1 MCGIA
6 GHISRNTLSQND
18 LEAFP
23 KMLWSLKHRGPNNTD
38 QWLSDDKKLI
48 LGHTR
53 LSILDL
59 SSAGN
64 QPMKSISQK
73 YVISFNGEIY
83 NHLELRKKIA
93 NKWVSTS
100 DTETLLACIES
111 WGLSKTLELVE
122 GMFAFALYDVHE
134 KKLFLCRDR
143 FGEKPLYYGSL
154 KNTKNDFIFSSEISA
169 ISSRLDFKSELNV
182 TSLSRVLKYNNTGS
196 SETIF
201 LNLSKLPPA
210 SFLEY
215 DIRSN
220 SYEIFSYWSAVET
233 ALNAKQFNE
242 NIQYDDAVLQAEILL
257 KNTVKKQMLSDVP
270 IGCFLSGGID
280 SSTVSA
286 LMQSES
292 NKPINTFTIGNHD
305 SEIDEASNAKKI
317 ANHLGT
323 SHHELYLTENDIV
336 NIIPEALSLYGEPF
350 ADSSQIP
357 TLLISKLAKQSVSV
371 ALTGDAGDEMF
382 GGYNRH
388 LFVQKY
394 WPKVKK
400 IPLPLRSFLSKS
412 NLANSIF
419 GRLMPLVGYD
429 VKYENIYLKLQK
441 IFNAI
446 DSRDLNN
453 LYDNFLTSNGY
464 YHCLKSQSQVIENFN
479 LKYTKLTDFELMMLF
494 DVISYLPND
503 ILTKVDRASMSYSL
517 ETRAPYLNHHL
528 YEFMCKLP
536 SSFKI
541 KNGKTK
547 RILRSI
553 NKKYIPEDL
562 IDQRKV
568 GFGIPIAN
576 WMRGKLFEFSH
587 AMVFNNDLKNLNIV
601 DETKLQK
608 IWDDHQSKEYD
619 YSSILWNFVALG
631 AWFDRQKK

>member
-1 MCGIA
+1 M
-6 GHISRNTLSQND
+6 
-18 LEAFP
+18 
-23 KMLWSLKHRGPNNTD
+23 
-38 QWLSDDKKLI
+38 
-48 LGHTR
+48 
-53 LSILDL
+53 
-59 SSAGN
+59 
-64 QPMKSISQK
+64 
-73 YVISFNGEIY
+73 
-83 NHLELRKKIA
+83 
-93 NKWVSTS
+93 
-100 DTETLLACIES
+100 
-111 WGLSKTLELVE
+111 
-122 GMFAFALYDVHE
+122 
-134 KKLFLCRDR
+134 
-143 FGEKPLYYGSL
+143 
-154 KNTKNDFIFSSEISA
+154 
-169 ISSRLDFKSELNV
+169 

-323 SHHELYLTENDIV
+323 SHHELYLTENEIV

-394 WPKVKK
+394 WPKVKNTST
-400 IPLPLRSFLSKS
+400 LRSFC
-412 NLANSIF
+412 
-419 GRLMPLVGYD
+419 
-429 VKYENIYLKLQK
+429 
-441 IFNAI
+441 
-446 DSRDLNN
+446 LN
-453 LYDNFLTSNGY
+453 
-464 YHCLKSQSQVIENFN
+464 QI
-479 LKYTKLTDFELMMLF
+479 
-494 DVISYLPND
+494 
-503 ILTKVDRASMSYSL
+503 
-517 ETRAPYLNHHL
+517 
-528 YEFMCKLP
+528 
-536 SSFKI
+536 
-541 KNGKTK
+541 
-547 RILRSI
+547 
-553 NKKYIPEDL
+553 
-562 IDQRKV
+562 
-568 GFGIPIAN
+568 
-576 WMRGKLFEFSH
+576 
-587 AMVFNNDLKNLNIV
+587 
-601 DETKLQK
+601 
-608 IWDDHQSKEYD
+608 
-619 YSSILWNFVALG
+619 
-631 AWFDRQKK
+631 